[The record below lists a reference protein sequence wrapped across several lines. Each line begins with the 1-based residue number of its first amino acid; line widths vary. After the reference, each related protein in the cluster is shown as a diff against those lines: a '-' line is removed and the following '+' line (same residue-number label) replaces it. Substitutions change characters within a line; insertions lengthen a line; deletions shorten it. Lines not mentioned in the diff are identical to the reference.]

1 MFNLSIRRSATFMML
16 LLLPALAL
24 AAACSSAEPEAE
36 APAAPA
42 AAAPPPAP
50 APAPTTPPAAPAQA
64 APTAA
69 PEAMANITPPRPAD
83 ANAQTG
89 GVLNVAYFRKA
100 SSPDGYQAGGTF
112 DRMYFFTGNEV
123 LVAIGKDSV
132 YDPSESLA
140 YSFEVEDGGSRVRF
154 NLREG
159 VQFQGGFG
167 EMTSEDV
174 SFSLNRWF
182 DAESGCRGCPSTFR
196 SVTEVNA
203 IDDYTVDVVMDPPD
217 ANLVVKMFDRG
228 SIVHNKE
235 HWETVGPD
243 DHKSNAIATGP
254 YKLTLWDV
262 GVTQNW
268 VKHPDWW
275 RHEPF
280 ADEVNIQII
289 SETRTRLAALQTGE
303 VNVSWLQAEQIPAA
317 QKDDNIDVWD
327 FTGVGWD
334 GWGWNHGLAPLDD
347 LRLRRALIK
356 SVDRVALN
364 KSIYLN
370 TLRDSQAHTFPPE
383 SPFGIDAK
391 DLWEGEHLRYNLD
404 EAKALVE
411 EVAADKGL
419 TLPLQITG
427 VCDRRP
433 DRQQFCEFLQ
443 GSWTE
448 IGVEYEFQIVSNA
461 SERADVMEQCQTH
474 INQTGWGMLLPWY
487 MEGALHSSANGNFP
501 AKVCKDQGSALDAD
515 GQAIQDQLDT
525 LFAEASESFD
535 TAEQIDKYK
544 QIQRIALENL
554 YTYIPAML
562 RVNYVGCHTPTTGGC
577 ETNPMRGDGF
587 VRNGDFWIKQ

>member
-1 MFNLSIRRSATFMML
+1 MLTMSIRRNAAFL
-16 LLLPALAL
+16 ILFLLPALVL
-24 AAACSSAEPEAE
+24 AAACSSAQPVEE
-36 APAAPA
+36 APAPA
-42 AAAPPPAP
+42 AATQPPPAP
-50 APAPTTPPAAPAQA
+50 APTAPSAPAA
-64 APTAA
+64 APTAMTA
-69 PEAMANITPPRPAD
+69 AMSSDTTPPRAAD
-83 ANAQTG
+83 PNSQQG
-89 GVLNVAYFRKA
+89 GVLNVAYFRQA

-154 NLREG
+154 NIREG

-174 SFSLNRWF
+174 AFSLNRWF
-182 DAESGCRGCPSTFR
+182 DDGSGCRGCPSTFR

-235 HWETVGPD
+235 HWEAVGPD
-243 DHKSNAIATGP
+243 DHKSTAIATGP

-268 VKHPDWW
+268 EKHPDWW
-275 RHEPF
+275 RHEPY

-317 QKDDNIDVWD
+317 QKDNNIDVWD

-334 GWGWNHGLAPLDD
+334 GWVWNHGLTPLDD
-347 LRLRRALIK
+347 LRMRRALIK
-356 SVDRVALN
+356 SVDRGALN
-364 KSIYLN
+364 TSIYLN

-391 DLWEGEHLRYNLD
+391 DLWEGEHLRYDLD
-404 EAKALVE
+404 EAKTLVE
-411 EVAADKGL
+411 AVAQEKGL
-419 TLPLQITG
+419 TLPIQIKG
-427 VCDRRP
+427 VCERRP

-443 GSWTE
+443 GSWAE
-448 IGVEYEFQIVSNA
+448 IGVEFEFQIVSNA
-461 SERADVMEQCQTH
+461 SERSDVMEQCQTH
-474 INQTGWGMLLPWY
+474 VTQTGSGMLLPWY
-487 MEGALHSSANGNFP
+487 MEGSLHSSSNGNYP
-501 AKVCKDQGSALDAD
+501 AKACKDQGSALDSD
-515 GQAIQDQLDT
+515 GQATQDSLDM
-525 LFAEASESFD
+525 LFAQASESFD
-535 TAEQIDKYK
+535 SAEQTELYK
-544 QIQRIALENL
+544 EIQRIALENL

-562 RVNYVGCHTPTTGGC
+562 RVNYVGCYTPSTGGC